1 MLRIVKLTIFISLF
15 PVTLSITCYQCA
27 SADGNSCPS
36 VAKSF
41 TSDSHNA
48 CITWRLGN
56 GTILLQNLVTAEDE
70 CTDEKI
76 AFWSQFVDLYYKTQ
90 GGAVSCCY
98 SDLCNDGTSAVG
110 LYPTNT
116 LSSGVVSVPG
126 IPPPSFPGLS
136 PPSENL
142 NRVTQFLSHREGNC
156 EKYFEKINSDE
167 WVPDILGTDSLTN
180 IHFMVTRGFEI

>member
-1 MLRIVKLTIFISLF
+1 MASFCDKITLF
-15 PVTLSITCYQCA
+15 Q
-27 SADGNSCPS
+27 
-36 VAKSF
+36 SF
-41 TSDSHNA
+41 TSDSHSA

-56 GTILLQNLVTAEDE
+56 GTILLQNLVTAEEE
-70 CTDEKI
+70 CTDEKV
-76 AFWSQFVDLYYKTQ
+76 AFWSQFVDLYYKTA

-116 LSSGVVSVPG
+116 LSSGVISVPG
-126 IPPPSFPGLS
+126 LAPPPFSGITS
-136 PPSENL
+136 DSGNL

-180 IHFMVTRGFEI
+180 FCAMVMEMVFHRL

>member
-1 MLRIVKLTIFISLF
+1 MLRILTLTLFISLL
-15 PVTLSITCYQCA
+15 PVTFSITCYQCA

-76 AFWSQFVDLYYKTQ
+76 SFWSQFVDLYYKTV
-90 GGAVSCCY
+90 GGSVSCCY
-98 SDLCNDGTSAVG
+98 SDLCNDGSSAVG
-110 LYPTNT
+110 LYPTKNFPLPVSNNP
-116 LSSGVVSVPG
+116 LSSSYPAAAGVNDDTNLKRVPD
-126 IPPPSFPGLS
+126 
-136 PPSENL
+136 
-142 NRVTQFLSHREGNC
+142 FLSHREGNC
-156 EKYFEKINSDE
+156 EKYYEKINSDE
-167 WVPDILGTDSLTN
+167 WVPDILGR
-180 IHFMVTRGFEI
+180 F